1 MSFGDFKKKPN
12 VLIIITDQERQ
23 AMHWPE
29 GWAEA
34 NLPARRRLM
43 ENGLSFTRAQCNTAA
58 CSSSRATFLTG
69 LYPAQHGVK
78 NLVSS
83 NDPKDPVQRR
93 LPVLPSRLPN
103 LATVMAAAGYHVVLK
118 GKLHVT
124 RPVRWNDEL
133 KRHYWSDADIK
144 FVAERFGFHGWNPP
158 DMSDP

>member
-1 MSFGDFKKKPN
+1 MKLTDFSKKPN
-12 VLIIITDQERQ
+12 VVIIITDQEREV
-23 AMHWPE
+23 MHWPD

-43 ENGLSFTRAQCNTAA
+43 AHGLHFTRAQCNTAA

-78 NLVSS
+78 NLVNISDPDDKEARRRGFLSS
-83 NDPKDPVQRR
+83 H
-93 LPVLPSRLPN
+93 LPN

-124 RPVRWNDEL
+124 RPVAYNART
-133 KRHYWSDADIK
+133 KRHEWSEAD
-144 FVAERFGFHGWNPP
+144 VRHLADR
-158 DMSDP
+158 